1 MQNQIDRYRK
11 GGDNYSVNMRSQL
24 NKMKQEKQAWLNEA
38 QDLRT
43 RDTENKAS
51 DCIPALLGETGD

>member
-1 MQNQIDRYRK
+1 
-11 GGDNYSVNMRSQL
+11 MRSQL